1 MNIHYRWR
9 KLSCLAA
16 TTSVAAL
23 GLGSLASL
31 PAAQAAEEVSIAQVQ
46 GTTDVSPLAS
56 RSVTT
61 TGIVTAVYAE
71 GGLNGYF
78 IQTPGSSSADFTP
91 GESDGIFVF
100 EPVDSRNSV
109 LARALNPF
117 AMFCLRMPPPARHS
131 KAC

>member
-1 MNIHYRWR
+1 MNIHYRWS

-23 GLGSLASL
+23 GLGSHASL

-61 TGIVTAVYAE
+61 TGTSFRHPVLLPLTSRPENQTASSC
-71 GGLNGYF
+71 
-78 IQTPGSSSADFTP
+78 TPSTPSKTLISAISS
-91 GESDGIFVF
+91 
-100 EPVDSRNSV
+100 
-109 LARALNPF
+109 
-117 AMFCLRMPPPARHS
+117 
-131 KAC
+131 K

>member
-23 GLGSLASL
+23 SLSSLASL
-31 PAAQAAEEVSIAQVQ
+31 PVAQATEEISIAQVQ

-61 TGIVTAVYAE
+61 TGIVTA
-71 GGLNGYF
+71 
-78 IQTPGSSSADFTP
+78 I
-91 GESDGIFVF
+91 
-100 EPVDSRNSV
+100 
-109 LARALNPF
+109 
-117 AMFCLRMPPPARHS
+117 
-131 KAC
+131 